1 METIRVKF
9 MEKLPLSSPPLSLS
23 HPHILKRYFH
33 LAHLALC
40 CYEQRDS
47 HSPPLMALT
56 IANSGSSTGGARV
69 LYSSSTTSR
78 QYPYTNLSSQRH
90 LLFPPSS
97 RRALYVVSAK
107 RFASRTGRTDGRN
120 RKSTSTTRDQEQDMM
135 GSQRTAEIENVGG
148 GVVGNVDDRYFLPKL
163 PGDEPCF
170 WEGEKWDWLGFFVEY
185 LWAFGIGFA
194 LIACLVA
201 ATSYNEGATDF
212 KETPVYKDSF
222 QSREFLEEP
231 EASNPDVFESNPT
244 EVAPSLE

>member
-1 METIRVKF
+1 
-9 MEKLPLSSPPLSLS
+9 
-23 HPHILKRYFH
+23 
-33 LAHLALC
+33 
-40 CYEQRDS
+40 
-47 HSPPLMALT
+47 MALA

-69 LYSSSTTSR
+69 LYSSSTTR
-78 QYPYTNLSSQRH
+78 QYPYTNLSSQRQ

-97 RRALYVVSAK
+97 RRALHVVAAK
-107 RFASRTGRTDGRN
+107 RFTSRTGRTDGKN
-120 RKSTSTTRDQEQDMM
+120 RRSNTTTRDQEQEMM

-148 GVVGNVDDRYFLPKL
+148 GAVGNVDDGYFLPKL